1 MSLVVKIIIWIGIGI
16 LAWLGIPLLLK
27 SLFGLVGLAVLIVKW
42 ILNVALLALIAGII
56 LYLWRRVRS
65 A

>member
-1 MSLVVKIIIWIGIGI
+1 MSLFLKILIWIGIGI
-16 LAWLGIPLLLK
+16 LAWIGIPLLLK

-42 ILNVALLALIAGII
+42 ILNLAMLALIVGII